1 MTTLGPVVYDDIA
14 GDIVKKR
21 TVQVV
26 LYPHNS
32 YASLSLDAARH
43 LYRLLQRYNWCV
55 SEPDRY
61 PTRWGTFWPS
71 ISAVERK
78 VISLFVLANYA
89 GQFGMELELKD
100 MPVEFVD
107 LQDDFERVVLTSHV
121 EKEFNKILCGF
132 YKLFITEKDVDAW
145 LLEHC
150 QNDHKRLVL
159 FGAAKLAFVKGCFEP
174 ERFHQRC
181 RDALLSIGVDTD
193 MAHTTSATLNL
204 CLQDFVMVKE
214 MNVWD

>member
-26 LYPHNS
+26 LYPHDS

-55 SEPDRY
+55 SEPDKY
-61 PTRWGTFWPS
+61 PARWGTFWPS

-78 VISLFVLANYA
+78 VISLFVMANYA
-89 GQFGMELELKD
+89 GQFGMILELR
-100 MPVEFVD
+100 D

-121 EKEFNKILCGF
+121 EKEFHNVLCGF
-132 YKLFITEKDVDAW
+132 YKLFIAEKDVDAW
-145 LLEHC
+145 LSEHC
-150 QNDHKRLVL
+150 QKDHKRLVL

-181 RDALLSIGVDTD
+181 RDALLSLGVGTD
-193 MAHTTSATLNL
+193 MADTTSTTLNL
-204 CLQDFVMVKE
+204 CLQDFVMIKE
-214 MNVWD
+214 MNVWA